1 MPRSPLRRYTPEH
14 SPARR
19 ARSRGGYIEDDNDD
33 SDWADRQARPR
44 SGSRHAPVK
53 APAPS
58 GGRPRLRSV
67 DRQDSYYRDPRPHR
81 PHPHFAEDDDV
92 DDDIEAHPRRRS
104 RTSQFSGND
113 RAVAEPRRRARSTES
128 HYRRDSRG
136 GSPRRRRSLS
146 ISSDS
151 ESDDGRTHRRRRS
164 SRHSPDSHD
173 QQRQRARSHYPPS
186 SSRRLAED
194 TNTRRGRSVDTHTHR
209 TLTHSRH
216 QDRDGRSASTS
227 KKDPASSSHHRNR
240 SEMIMRA
247 AQTAMET
254 GAMAAL
260 KMRGDSSPWIGA
272 KGAKVVA
279 TALGA
284 AAVDTF
290 VEQRHPVRKGGVRH
304 SMMRQATQMAL
315 GSLVLKPV
323 ANKVSRHGRH

>member
-14 SPARR
+14 SPVRR
-19 ARSRGGYIEDDNDD
+19 ERSRGGYVDEDNDD
-33 SDWADRQARPR
+33 DWASRQARPR
-44 SGSRHAPVK
+44 SASRHAPVK
-53 APAPS
+53 TPAAS

-81 PHPHFAEDDDV
+81 PHPHFADDDNDDDDV
-92 DDDIEAHPRRRS
+92 EAHPRQRS
-104 RTSQFSGND
+104 RTPQFSGND
-113 RAVAEPRRRARSTES
+113 SRRARSTES

-136 GSPRRRRSLS
+136 GSPRLRRRSPSLS
-146 ISSDS
+146 SGS
-151 ESDDGRTHRRRRS
+151 ESDDNDRRRS
-164 SRHSPDSHD
+164 SRRSPDPHD
-173 QQRQRARSHYPPS
+173 RQQRRRAKSHYPPS
-186 SSRRLAED
+186 SSRRTPGND
-194 TNTRRGRSVDTHTHR
+194 DIDTRRGRSVDTH
-209 TLTHSRH
+209 SRH
-216 QDRDGRSASTS
+216 HHSTRSASTS
-227 KKDPASSSHHRNR
+227 SKKDPTSSSRHRNR

-260 KMRGDSSPWIGA
+260 KMRGDTSPWIGA

-323 ANKVSRHGRH
+323 AKQVSRHSRH